1 MDKHILAVQHRSNLL
16 KRLGHIEAYIGYLVI
31 GHLENYRK
39 HVFGGNLLS
48 TRLRQSLKQTVKHI
62 SAAAGVTDEFDTSIS
77 PQFL

>member
-1 MDKHILAVQHRSNLL
+1 MMLNIFDIKKKINYWLNVDEHVLAVQHRSNLL

-48 TRLRQSLKQTVKHI
+48 THL
-62 SAAAGVTDEFDTSIS
+62 
-77 PQFL
+77 